1 MELRQLRYFVA
12 VAEEA
17 GFTRA
22 AERLHVAQPGIS
34 AQVRQLEREFGQE
47 LFDRSGRSVKLTEAG
62 EAVLPYAR
70 AALWAADGARL
81 AVDEL
86 SGLVRGRVA
95 VGTVTSM
102 PSDLV
107 PDLLAGLHR
116 DHPGV
121 EITLVEGASADLL
134 RDLLEGRL
142 DLAFVGLAGDPPH
155 GIAVQT
161 YVDERL
167 VVVVA
172 EDDEL
177 AGRTRVALPELRDR
191 RLMSLPRGTGIRAIV
206 EAGCV
211 AAGFEPTIAFEAA
224 DPLVLLQ
231 LVTRGLGVAVVPA
244 SLARAHPDLVRMIEI
259 DGPELRGRVALAWR
273 SEGPMS
279 PAARELVRRARAAL

>member
-12 VAEEA
+12 VAEEG

-86 SGLVRGRVA
+86 TGLIRGRVA

-102 PSDLV
+102 PSALV
-107 PDLLAGLHR
+107 PDLLAGLHC

-121 EITLVEGASADLL
+121 EITLSEGNSADLL
-134 RDLLEGRL
+134 RD
-142 DLAFVGLAGDPPH
+142 FW
-155 GIAVQT
+155 
-161 YVDERL
+161 
-167 VVVVA
+167 
-172 EDDEL
+172 
-177 AGRTRVALPELRDR
+177 RDGSTWR
-191 RLMSLPRGTGIRAIV
+191 SSASR
-206 EAGCV
+206 
-211 AAGFEPTIAFEAA
+211 
-224 DPLVLLQ
+224 
-231 LVTRGLGVAVVPA
+231 VTRRTVSPSRPTSRSGSWWPSRRPTSWPDAAV
-244 SLARAHPDLVRMIEI
+244 
-259 DGPELRGRVALAWR
+259 
-273 SEGPMS
+273 
-279 PAARELVRRARAAL
+279 

>member
-17 GFTRA
+17 SFTRA
-22 AERLHVAQPGIS
+22 AERMHVAQPGIS
-34 AQVRQLEREFGQE
+34 AQVKQLEREFGQD
-47 LFDRSGRSVKLTEAG
+47 LFDRSGRAVRLTEAG

-86 SGLVRGRVA
+86 TGLIRGRVA

-102 PSDLV
+102 PSGLV

-121 EITLVEGASADLL
+121 EITLTEGTSADFLRALL
-134 RDLLEGRL
+134 DGRL
-142 DLAFVGLAGDPPH
+142 DLAFVGLADEPPP
-155 GIAVQT
+155 GVAVQT

-172 EDDEL
+172 PDDAL
-177 AGRTRVALPELRDR
+177 AGRTAVRLPELRDR

-211 AAGFEPTIAFEAA
+211 AAGFEPTVAFEAA
-224 DPLVLLQ
+224 DPLVLLE
-231 LVTRGLGVAVVPA
+231 LVTRGLGVAIVPE
-244 SLARAHPDLVRMIEI
+244 SLARAHPELVHPVTI
-259 DGPELRGRVALAWR
+259 DGPELRGRVVLAWR
-273 SEGPMS
+273 AEGPMS
-279 PAARELVRRARAAL
+279 PAARELLKRARAAL